1 MQGAIMPDRCI
12 PRHYLH
18 LSVAAAVV
26 STIATTVATFGASA
40 WQWHIA
46 IVNVLVGATA
56 ALWVITAL
64 VAGFLS
70 LNARLDAAAARSE
83 RRRRQSMI
91 ADDVES
97 YLRNMGT

>member
-1 MQGAIMPDRCI
+1 MPDRCI
-12 PRHYLH
+12 PRLYLH

-26 STIATTVATFGASA
+26 STIATTVVTFGVSA

-70 LNARLDAAAARSE
+70 INARLDAAAARSE